1 MQYLDNAK
9 AEISK
14 DNALSQTRFYGEY
27 ARIYTK
33 LGLVEQSNDYFDKAL
48 RYAGKINDP
57 NQQKFCVLYIYLWKR
72 LNYLNQEDSLRAI
85 EKLIK
90 VMPSAITYSKIADR
104 FIEKKKQ
111 LDSADYY
118 LTKATQTPDYAI
130 VPVQGIVQF
139 SYGNL
144 FNAKRI

>member
-1 MQYLDNAK
+1 
-9 AEISK
+9 
-14 DNALSQTRFYGEY
+14 
-27 ARIYTK
+27 
-33 LGLVEQSNDYFDKAL
+33 
-48 RYAGKINDP
+48 
-57 NQQKFCVLYIYLWKR
+57 
-72 LNYLNQEDSLRAI
+72 
-85 EKLIK
+85 
-90 VMPSAITYSKIADR
+90 MPSAITYSKIADR

>member
-1 MQYLDNAK
+1 MLK

-57 NQQKFCVLYIYLWKR
+57 KPTEVLCIVYLFV
-72 LNYLNQEDSLRAI
+72 E
-85 EKLIK
+85 
-90 VMPSAITYSKIADR
+90 T
-104 FIEKKKQ
+104 
-111 LDSADYY
+111 
-118 LTKATQTPDYAI
+118 T
-130 VPVQGIVQF
+130 
-139 SYGNL
+139 
-144 FNAKRI
+144 